1 MPYCK
6 KCGTE
11 YVEGAKYCTKYGAPI
26 EEWRPP
32 REECF
37 GWERGGEIWGIIA
50 AGVFIIGLAILWYF
64 DLFWPGILFLIGI
77 MILIGGIISYVSRG
91 RRVRRPPSSE

>member
-11 YVEGAKYCTKYGAPI
+11 YVEGAKYCTKCGAPI
-26 EEWRPP
+26 AEEWRFP

-37 GWERGGEIWGIIA
+37 GERKAERDYLGLVSFGIFLLIV
-50 AGVFIIGLAILWYF
+50 GYIFLANQ
-64 DLFWPGILFLIGI
+64 
-77 MILIGGIISYVSRG
+77 
-91 RRVRRPPSSE
+91 